1 MKNWFSK
8 NYKTLIISAFLIPIV
23 TVALVS
29 ISHVTKW
36 YGISNPLSWAIYLS
50 IGIEIAALS
59 ALAAISADMGKKV
72 YFPFG
77 IVTLIQFIGNI
88 YFAYSY
94 IDITSQAFI
103 SWVELVSPL
112 LEYIGVD
119 PADMVGHKRFLAFFA
134 GGMLPIISLSFLH
147 MLVKFTQTEKNTNVG
162 EIPVVKESPE
172 PVGEETPVVDAKDI
186 VGEVSRVRLKQEDLD
201 LLEKYLNRNIQ
212 PKDKEPEITEEE
224 DKNEIDDVFLIE
236 DHLIN
241 NDSEPQVIEE
251 PQLVEEPKIVE
262 EPQVI
267 EEPQIIEEPQPI
279 EEPQVVEEPQP
290 VIDELQVI
298 EEPQPEQVSVV
309 NEPEVIE
316 EPQVVEPQ
324 QPIEEIQ
331 VVEEEHIVEETIVTP
346 TEVQEYTEEIS
357 LHNEEPV
364 IDEPQVVEELQVID
378 EPIEELPNEEEKK
391 N

>member
-1 MKNWFSK
+1 
-8 NYKTLIISAFLIPIV
+8 
-23 TVALVS
+23 
-29 ISHVTKW
+29 
-36 YGISNPLSWAIYLS
+36 
-50 IGIEIAALS
+50 
-59 ALAAISADMGKKV
+59 MGKKV

-147 MLVKFTQTEKNTNVG
+147 MLVKFTQSEKTTIVTETP
-162 EIPVVKESPE
+162 EVKESPE

-241 NDSEPQVIEE
+241 NDSEPQVTEE
-251 PQLVEEPKIVE
+251 PQPVEEPQIVE

-267 EEPQIIEEPQPI
+267 EEPQIIEEPQAI

-290 VIDELQVI
+290 VIDEPQVI
-298 EEPQPEQVSVV
+298 EEPQPEQVLVV